1 MYDVRDNG
9 PKKLSDPRFTD
20 CRAGGTCLYLMEECS
35 FYYNQ
40 SGQLQEDIKG
50 LLKQATKIWHLS
62 SRGVWSSPF
71 PSWLQP
77 FLGPV
82 IIILLGLLFGPCIL
96 QLLTKFISS
105 RLQQF
110 QAKLMLLQGWK
121 LVSDVEHPNLD
132 QIERDF
138 CSTRQA
144 YAHAQKEEVTEGRD
158 LCPNSQEVS

>member
-96 QLLTKFISS
+96 QLLPKFISI

-110 QAKLMLLQGWK
+110 QAKLMLLQWWM
-121 LVSDVEHPNLD
+121 LVSDTEHLNLD
-132 QIERDF
+132 QVEKDF
-138 CSTRQA
+138 CSAREDYT
-144 YAHAQKEEVTEGRD
+144 HAQKEEVTEERD
-158 LCPNSQEVS
+158 LHPSSQEVS